1 MPEWST
7 IVTVLAALTVPVAT
21 LIGVAITQRNN
32 RKMKQ
37 IELQHQS
44 ELKDKELTAQEKLK
58 SLELQEENH
67 RILRAEKRS
76 IYGDIL
82 KKSRHIVHYWDDV
95 GRIYWHPVPGSLDKP
110 LDPNEII
117 EDAWKLR
124 HYYEL

>member
-1 MPEWST
+1 VVFGILDWNINLPEWST

-82 KKSRHIVHYWDDV
+82 KKSRGGFNW
-95 GRIYWHPVPGSLDKP
+95 
-110 LDPNEII
+110 
-117 EDAWKLR
+117 
-124 HYYEL
+124 